1 MQTVGAMDVP
11 SGKYLYASFNA
22 GQIIKSYPELSMML
36 SIMPQLRDA
45 VEAIDGVTISADAQQ
60 NFELSLKTNKP
71 VKDVISKVLKL
82 LTGR

>member
-1 MQTVGAMDVP
+1 MG
-11 SGKYLYASFNA
+11 
-22 GQIIKSYPELSMML
+22 
-36 SIMPQLRDA
+36 DA